1 VEFGLL
7 GPLRVV
13 EGGCDVTPARPKQRA
28 LLAMLLLRRGEV
40 VPGAQLIEALWGEE
54 PPETAQT
61 ALHGHVSALRKLI
74 GSDRIKTRPPG
85 YLLEVL
91 AEEVDLARFESLVAQ
106 ARELEDPDE
115 RSACL
120 RDALALW
127 RGEPLV
133 ELRGEAFAERES
145 ARLEDLRLA
154 ALEDRIDADLA
165 LGRHHELV
173 PELEALVGEHCFR
186 ERPRGQLMLALYRCG
201 RQADAL
207 SVFQSGRRA
216 LVEEIGIDP
225 GPALRQLELQ
235 ILRQDPS
242 LDLPAAQLVPAVRF
256 PPRRQPLVRYAPS
269 GDLNIAYQVTS
280 DSVEQQVRFCTAGD
294 GVQLAY
300 AVHGSGPPI
309 VRAATWLTHLDFDWA
324 SPVWRHWLAELGD
337 GHTLV
342 RYDERGCGLSDR
354 EPGELSLDT
363 WVADLETVVAAA
375 GLDRFTLLGVSQGAA
390 IALDYAAR
398 HPERL
403 TQLVL
408 YGAYARGRRWRGPE
422 ERRHGEAMVS
432 AIRAGWAEANPA
444 FRHLFSMLFLPHGSA
459 EQMAWYDEL
468 QRRSTSA
475 ETAARL
481 YEVRNDIDVVQFA
494 SRVTAPTLVMHARGD
509 AVVPV
514 EEGRLLAARIP
525 GARLVL
531 LESANHILLSD
542 EPAWHAFLSE
552 LHAFLGRSTSC

>member
-1 VEFGLL
+1 L
-7 GPLRVV
+7 
-13 EGGCDVTPARPKQRA
+13 DVLP
-28 LLAMLLLRRGEV
+28 
-40 VPGAQLIEALWGEE
+40 
-54 PPETAQT
+54 
-61 ALHGHVSALRKLI
+61 
-74 GSDRIKTRPPG
+74 D
-85 YLLEVL
+85 
-91 AEEVDLARFESLVAQ
+91 EVDLARFERLVAR
-106 ARELEDPDE
+106 ARELEDPIA

-133 ELRGEAFAERES
+133 ELRGEEFAEREI
-145 ARLEDLRLA
+145 ARLDDLRLA
-154 ALEDRIDADLA
+154 AVEDRIDADLA
-165 LGRHHELV
+165 LGRHHEV
-173 PELEALVGEHCFR
+173 VTELEALVAEHRFR

-207 SVFQSGRRA
+207 HVFQSARGT
-216 LVEEIGIDP
+216 LVEALGIEP

-242 LDLPAAQLVPAVRF
+242 LDLPAPRLMPSVRNARSGGFGGVDEVAGDAV
-256 PPRRQPLVRYAPS
+256 
-269 GDLNIAYQVTS
+269 G
-280 DSVEQQVRFCTAGD
+280 QQVRFCTAGD
-294 GVQLAY
+294 GVRLAY

-309 VRAATWLTHLDFDWA
+309 VRAATWLTHLDFDWE

-337 GHTLV
+337 GHTFV

-354 EPGELSLDT
+354 DPGDVGVDT

-375 GLDRFTLLGVSQGAA
+375 GLDRFTLLGVSQGGATS
-390 IALDYAAR
+390 LVYAAR
-398 HPERL
+398 HPERV
-403 TQLVL
+403 TRLVL
-408 YGAYARGRRWRGPE
+408 YGAYARGRNWRGPE
-422 ERRHGEAMVS
+422 ERGHGDAMVA
-432 AIRAGWAEANPA
+432 AIRAGWTEANPA
-444 FRHLFSMLFLPHGSA
+444 FRHLFSMLFLPHGTA
-459 EQMAWYDEL
+459 EQMAWFDEL
-468 QRRSTSA
+468 QRRSSSA

-481 YEVRNDIDVVQFA
+481 YEGRNDLDVVEFA

-542 EPAWHAFLSE
+542 EPAWHAFLAE
-552 LHAFLGRSTSC
+552 LHAFMGPNDPC